1 MDTRK
6 MARKIAENSI
16 VLLKNEESLLPF
28 AQHKKIAFFGRAQ
41 TSLIISGNGSGAA
54 QGEKQSDLLE
64 ECAARELQPVS
75 SLKQFYREQAANAV
89 KSQETG
95 MDFSKL
101 KEMVNSGLMYEIFGK
116 YSPPAEEFPVPDE
129 LVKDS
134 AKETDTAVLVL
145 GRQSG
150 GEECDRHLQGDY
162 YLTDSE
168 RKLVEQVCGAFAK
181 VVVVLNANGLL
192 DLSWLSNYPSI
203 KSVLFIGIPGE
214 EGPAAL
220 ANILCGR
227 VNPSGKLAVTIAE
240 RYEDYPTAKNFSWD
254 KDHPDTILTY
264 EDYGLSAEEN
274 GSVGFEKSPV
284 TVYQEDIYLGYRYF
298 DSFRKQPLFPF
309 GFGLS
314 YTSFSLSGTAVE
326 KGKSGVAVSAFVKNT
341 GDFPGRQVIQLY
353 VSAVGTKSRRAYQE
367 LRDFAKTK
375 ELRPGESEQLSV
387 FLPWEELACYVEE
400 SAAYAIEKGEYLL
413 RLGDSSANTQV
424 VGKVIVED
432 DMITL
437 QCQNRLG
444 LKDCNRGKIN
454 FLTGEA
460 DAASAPDAI
469 KTLTLSPDDLAPA
482 SDKFADEI
490 EPALK
495 GFSTEQ
501 LAALCVGYGP
511 GTPFA
516 AFGDP
521 DAPCTVFDQDGRPVT
536 ANDHPAGFSGYVSP
550 AIESK
555 GISSIFYKDGPAGV
569 GKIAWPTEMLAACCF
584 DRALL
589 EEFGDA
595 AGQECEELQVDV
607 WLAPALNLHRHPL
620 GGRNFEYYSE
630 DPYLTGA
637 CACAVARGVQENHP
651 VLVCAKHFAVN
662 EQETYRRGSSKKNYD
677 AADSILTERAARE
690 LYLKPFEML
699 ARAGLL
705 HSVMTSFN
713 KINGVFAGGNKD
725 LCTHILREEWGFD
738 GAVVTDW
745 GDMDVVVDG
754 ADAVAAGND
763 IVMPGGPPVIAQILG
778 GCEEGRVT
786 REQLEKAVSHH
797 LNVLRKF
804 GKYARV

>member
-6 MARKIAENSI
+6 IARKLAEGSI
-16 VLLKNEESLLPF
+16 VLLKNEGKLLPF
-28 AQHKKIAFFGRAQ
+28 APRQKLAFFGRAQ
-41 TSLIISGNGSGAA
+41 TKLIISGNGSGAA

-64 ECAARELQPVS
+64 ECRARELQPVAA
-75 SLKQFYREQAANAV
+75 LERFYREQAEKDQKPQGNGMEL
-89 KSQETG
+89 SQ
-95 MDFSKL
+95 L

-116 YSPPAEEFPVPDE
+116 YNPPAEEFPVPDE
-129 LVKDS
+129 LVQDS
-134 AKETDTAVLVL
+134 AREADVAVLVI

-162 YLTDSE
+162 YLADSE
-168 RKLVEQVCGAFAK
+168 KKLLEQVCGAFAK
-181 VVVVLNANGLL
+181 VAVVLNTNGLI
-192 DLSWLSNYPSI
+192 DLSWLSSYPSV
-203 KSVLFIGIPGE
+203 KSVLFAGIPGE
-214 EGPAAL
+214 EGAAAL
-220 ANILCGR
+220 ANILCGKT
-227 VNPSGKLAVTIAE
+227 NPSGRLAVTIAE

-264 EDYGLSAEEN
+264 EDYGLSAQEN
-274 GSVGFEKSPV
+274 GSIGFEKSPV

-298 DSFRKQPLFPF
+298 DSFGKKPLFPF

-314 YTSFSLSGTAVE
+314 YTSFSLSRAVLE
-326 KGKSGVAVSAFVKNT
+326 KGNNGVVVSVSVRNT
-341 GDFPGRQVIQLY
+341 GDRPGRQTVQLY
-353 VSAVGTKSRRAYQE
+353 VSAAGTKSRRAYQE
-367 LRDFAKTK
+367 LKGFAKTK
-375 ELRPGESEQLSV
+375 ELQPGESERV
-387 FLPWEELACYVEE
+387 TMALPWTELACYVEG
-400 SAAYAIEKGEYLL
+400 SAAYVIEQGEYLL

-424 VGKVIVED
+424 VGTVLVTED
-432 DMITL
+432 IL
-437 QCQNRLG
+437 ARQCQNRLS
-444 LKDCNRGKIN
+444 LRECNRGKID
-454 FLTGEA
+454 FLTAEA
-460 DAASAPDAI
+460 PPSPAPSTESA
-469 KTLTLSPDDLAPA
+469 LTLSPSDFTPEAGPA
-482 SDKFADEI
+482 ADGI
-490 EPALK
+490 EPSLRD
-495 GFSTEQ
+495 FSTEQ

-521 DAPCTVFDQDGRPVT
+521 GAPCTISDEAGKPLT

-569 GKIAWPTEMLAACCF
+569 GKIAWPTEMLLACCF
-584 DRALL
+584 DRELL
-589 EEFGDA
+589 AEFGNA

-637 CACAVARGVQENHP
+637 CAQAVARGVQENHP
-651 VLVCAKHFAVN
+651 VLICAKHFAVN
-662 EQETYRRGSSKKNYD
+662 EQETYRRGSAKKNYD

-699 ARAGLL
+699 TRAGLL

-713 KINGVFAGGNKD
+713 KINGTFAGGSED

-763 IVMPGGPPVIAQILG
+763 IVMPGGPPVIAQILKG
-778 GCEEGRVT
+778 YEEDRVT
-786 REQLEKAVSHH
+786 REQLELAVSHH
-797 LNVLRKF
+797 LQVLKRF
-804 GKYARV
+804 QRVK

>member
-6 MARKIAENSI
+6 TARKIAESSI
-16 VLLKNEESLLPF
+16 VLLKNEGRLLPF
-28 AQHKKIAFFGRAQ
+28 AERQKIAFFGRAQ

-64 ECAARELQPVS
+64 ECKSRSLFPIAALE
-75 SLKQFYREQAANAV
+75 KFYREQAENAA
-89 KSQETG
+89 KSQGNG

-101 KEMVNSGLMYEIFGK
+101 KEMVNSGLMYEIFGR
-116 YSPPAEEFPVPDE
+116 YSPPAEEFAVPDE
-129 LVKDS
+129 LIEGS
-134 AKETDTAVLVL
+134 ARETDTAVLVL

-168 RKLVEQVCGAFAK
+168 SKLVEQVCRAFSK
-181 VVVVLNANGLL
+181 VAVALNTNGLI
-192 DLSWLSNYPSI
+192 DLSWLEKYPAV

-240 RYEDYPTAKNFSWD
+240 RYEDYPAAKHFSWD
-254 KDHPDTILTY
+254 KDHPEAILTY
-264 EDYGLSAEEN
+264 EDYGLSADEN

-298 DSFRKQPLFPF
+298 DSFRKKPLFPF

-314 YTSFSLSGTAVE
+314 YTDFSLSGADVE
-326 KGKSGVAVSAFVKNT
+326 KGNSGVTVSTFVKNT
-341 GDFPGRQVIQLY
+341 GDRPGKQVVQLY
-353 VSAVGTKSRRAYQE
+353 VSAVGTKSPRAYQE
-367 LRDFAKTK
+367 LKGFAKTK
-375 ELRPGESEQLSV
+375 ELQPSESENLSI
-387 FLPWEELACYVEE
+387 FIPWEGLACYVEE
-400 SAAYAIEKGEYLL
+400 TASYGIEKGEYLL

-424 VGKVIVED
+424 VGKIIVEED
-432 DMITL
+432 ILT
-437 QCQNRLG
+437 QRCQNCLG
-444 LKDCNRGKIN
+444 PRECNRGKID
-454 FLTGEA
+454 FLTAEGPFSPTPPA
-460 DAASAPDAI
+460 GQA
-469 KTLTLSPDDLAPA
+469 LTLSAADFTSTPDN
-482 SDKFADEI
+482 FADGTELS
-490 EPALK
+490 LK
-495 GFSTEQ
+495 DFSIEQ
-501 LAALCVGYGP
+501 LASLCVGYGP

-516 AFGDP
+516 AFGDA
-521 DAPCTVFDQDGRPVT
+521 DAPCTIFDQGGRPVT
-536 ANDHPAGFSGYVSP
+536 TNDHPAGFNGYVSP
-550 AIESK
+550 AIQSK
-555 GISSIFYKDGPAGV
+555 GVSSIFYKDGPAGV
-569 GKIAWPTEMLAACCF
+569 GKIAWPTEMLTACCF
-584 DRALL
+584 DQALL
-589 EEFGDA
+589 AEFGDA
-595 AGQECEELQVDV
+595 VGQECEELQVDV

-637 CACAVARGVQENHP
+637 CAVAVARGVQENHP

-699 ARAGLL
+699 VRAGLL
-705 HSVMTSFN
+705 HSIMTSFN
-713 KINGVFAGGNKD
+713 KINGAFAGGNKD

-763 IVMPGGPPVIAQILG
+763 IVMPGGPPVISQILK

-786 REQLEKAVSHH
+786 REQLETAVSHH
-797 LNVLRKF
+797 LNVLRKL
-804 GKYARV
+804 GKYNCK

>member
-1 MDTRK
+1 MNTRET
-6 MARKIAENSI
+6 ARKLAENSI

-28 AQHKKIAFFGRAQ
+28 AGRRKIAFFGRAQ
-41 TSLIISGNGSGAA
+41 TDLIISGSGSGAA
-54 QGEKQSDLLE
+54 QGEKKSDLLE
-64 ECAARELQPVS
+64 ECRSRSLFPAAALEA
-75 SLKQFYREQAANAV
+75 FYREQAATAAKAREN
-89 KSQETG
+89 G

-134 AKETDTAVLVL
+134 AKETDAAVLVI

-168 RKLVEQVCGAFAK
+168 NRLLEQVCGAFAK
-181 VVVVLNANGLL
+181 VAVILNTNGLI
-192 DLSWLSNYPSI
+192 DLSWLEEHLSV
-203 KSVLFIGIPGE
+203 KSVLFIGLPGE
-214 EGPAAL
+214 EGAAAL

-227 VNPSGKLAVTIAE
+227 VNPSGKLAVTVAKQ
-240 RYEDYPTAKNFSWD
+240 YEDYPAAKNFSWD
-254 KDHPDTILTY
+254 KDHPDAILTY
-264 EDYGLSAEEN
+264 ADYGLSAEEN
-274 GSVGFEKSPV
+274 GSIGFEKSPV

-314 YTSFSLSGTAVE
+314 YTGFSLSGAAVK
-326 KGKSGVAVSAFVKNT
+326 KGKSGVTVSVSVKNT
-341 GDFPGRQVIQLY
+341 GDRPGKQAVQLY
-353 VSAVGTKSRRAYQE
+353 ISAVGTKSPHAYQE
-367 LRDFAKTK
+367 LRGFAKTK
-375 ELRPGESEQLSV
+375 ELRPGESELVSME
-387 FLPWEELACYVEE
+387 LPWEELACYVEKT
-400 SAAYAIEKGEYLL
+400 AAYVIERGEYLL
-413 RLGDSSANTQV
+413 RLGDSSANTTV
-424 VGKVIVED
+424 VGKIAVKED
-432 DMITL
+432 IL
-437 QCQNRLG
+437 VRQYQNRLG

-454 FLTGEA
+454 FLTGET
-460 DAASAPDAI
+460 ASSAVPD
-469 KTLTLSPDDLAPA
+469 TVETWTLSPADFAPA
-482 SDKFADEI
+482 SREFADGI
-490 EPALK
+490 NPALK
-495 GFSTEQ
+495 DFSTEQ

-521 DAPCTVFDQDGRPVT
+521 DAPCTIFDRDGAPVT
-536 ANDHPAGFSGYVSP
+536 ANDHPAGFNGYVSP
-550 AIESK
+550 AIQSK
-555 GISSIFYKDGPAGV
+555 GISSVFYKDGPAGP
-569 GKIAWPTEMLAACCF
+569 GKLAWPTEMLTACCF

-589 EEFGDA
+589 TEFGDA
-595 AGQECEELQVDV
+595 VGQECEELQVDI

-630 DPYLTGA
+630 DPYLAGA
-637 CACAVARGVQENHP
+637 CACAAARGVQENHP

-690 LYLKPFEML
+690 LYLKPFEAL
-699 ARAGLL
+699 IRSGLL

-713 KINGVFAGGNKD
+713 KINGTFAGGNRD

-763 IVMPGGPPVIAQILG
+763 VVMPGGPPVIAQILK

-786 REQLEKAVSHH
+786 REQLELAVSHH
-797 LNVLRKF
+797 LNVLKKLGR
-804 GKYARV
+804 

>member
-1 MDTRK
+1 MDTREI
-6 MARKIAENSI
+6 ARRIAENSI
-16 VLLKNEESLLPF
+16 VLLKNEGGLLPF
-28 AQHKKIAFFGRAQ
+28 AAQQKLAFFGRAQ
-41 TSLIISGNGSGAA
+41 VKMIISGNGSGAA

-64 ECAARELQPVS
+64 ECRARDLQSVS
-75 SLKQFYREQAANAV
+75 VLEKFYREQAE
-89 KSQETG
+89 KEKKPQGDS

-101 KEMVNSGLMYEIFGK
+101 KEMVNSGLMYEIFGQ
-116 YSPPAEEFPVPDE
+116 YNPPAEEFPVPDE
-129 LVKDS
+129 LVQNS
-134 AKETDTAVLVL
+134 AEETDTAVLVI

-150 GEECDRHLQGDY
+150 GEECDRHLRGDY
-162 YLTDSE
+162 TLTDSE
-168 RKLVEQVCGAFAK
+168 NKLVEQVCRAFPK
-181 VVVVLNANGLL
+181 VAVALNTNGLI
-192 DLSWLSNYPSI
+192 DLSWLANYPSI

-220 ANILCGR
+220 ANILCGK
-227 VNPSGKLAVTIAE
+227 VNPSGRLAVTIAE
-240 RYEDYPTAKNFSWD
+240 RYEDYPAAKNFSWD
-254 KDHPDTILTY
+254 KDHPETILTY
-264 EDYGLSAEEN
+264 EDYGLDAGEN
-274 GSVGFEKSPV
+274 GSIGFEKSPV
-284 TVYQEDIYLGYRYF
+284 TVYQEDIYPGYRYF
-298 DSFRKQPLFPF
+298 DSFQKKPLFPF

-314 YTSFSLSGTAVE
+314 YTDFSLSGAAVKKE
-326 KGKSGVAVSAFVKNT
+326 KTGVTVSVSVKNT
-341 GDFPGRQVIQLY
+341 GACPGRQTVQLY
-353 VSAVGTKSRRAYQE
+353 ISAAGTKSPRAYQE
-367 LRDFAKTK
+367 LKGFAKTK
-375 ELRPGESEQLSV
+375 ELQPGESEQLSISI
-387 FLPWEELACYVEE
+387 PWEEFACYAEE
-400 SAAYAIEKGEYLL
+400 SASYVIEKGEYLL
-413 RLGDSSANTQV
+413 RLGDSSANTQA
-424 VGKVIVED
+424 VGKIVVEED
-432 DMITL
+432 IFTR
-437 QCQNRLG
+437 QCRNRLG
-444 LKDCNRGKIN
+444 LRECNRGKID
-454 FLTGEA
+454 FLTAET
-460 DAASAPDAI
+460 ASATPPAEQ
-469 KTLTLSPDDLAPA
+469 TLILSAADLTSAPET
-482 SDKFADEI
+482 FADGI
-490 EPALK
+490 EPSLK

-516 AFGDP
+516 AFGDA
-521 DAPCTVFDQDGRPVT
+521 DAPCTISDETGKPVT
-536 ANDHPAGFSGYVSP
+536 ANNHPAGFNGYVSP

-569 GKIAWPTEMLAACCF
+569 GKIAWPTEMLMACCF
-584 DRALL
+584 DREIL

-595 AGQECEELQVDV
+595 VGHECEELQVDV

-637 CACAVARGVQENHP
+637 CAQAVARGVQENHP

-677 AADSILTERAARE
+677 AADSVLTERAARE

-699 ARAGLL
+699 VRAGLL

-713 KINGVFAGGNKD
+713 KINGTFAGGNKD

-754 ADAVAAGND
+754 ADAAAAGND
-763 IVMPGGPPVIAQILG
+763 IVMPGGPPVIAQILK

-804 GKYARV
+804 GRYHCK